1 LGIVAFEFN
10 PLTAEIIRITER
22 YNSFEDPGSPLSQEI
37 KEITG
42 ITDEMVTGQAFDD
55 DRVRS
60 LADKATLVIAHNAAF
75 DRKFVEA
82 RCPTFS
88 KLPWACTVS

>member
-1 LGIVAFEFN
+1 MT
-10 PLTAEIIRITER
+10 PLEAEIAITALHATGEFTILRKLNLER
-22 YNSFEDPGSPLSQEI
+22 GTRFTHGPGQGS
-37 KEITG
+37 KKITG

-60 LADKATLVIAHNAAF
+60 LADKATMVIARNAAF

-82 RCPTFS
+82 RYPTFT
-88 KLPWACTVS
+88 KLP